1 MILTFEIKGVTI
13 VTNSWTVRDNGA
25 KGVILCYIW
34 GANDVS
40 FFDGATGT
48 SRAHFAMSIQE
59 FIKRLASAKASGI
72 CQIEPEQVVSP
83 NSFW

>member
-1 MILTFEIKGVTI
+1 VILTFEVKGVTI

-25 KGVILCYIW
+25 KGVIVCYIW
-34 GANDVS
+34 GADDVS
-40 FFDGATGT
+40 FFDSATGT
-48 SRAHFAMSIQE
+48 SRAYLAMSIQE
-59 FIKRLASAKASGI
+59 FTKRLVNARASGM